1 MEFEEDIQTPD
12 APDLD
17 FVLQAVAVAEAE
29 GLTPEQIL
37 DPQELAIYHE
47 YSETDEEQ
55 TGHYDNLVN
64 VIDDTDRKRLATDI
78 IDWVR
83 WDEDTRRDWADRERE
98 GIRLL
103 GVSDRVSGGVSFD
116 GASKVVHPLLAES
129 VVQFHARALAEIWPP
144 EGPVKSIVLGDQ
156 TPERLAQAERVQDY
170 LNYQYTEDMPG
181 AFEEEDALLFRLP
194 LSGSVFKKVYY
205 DPLERKACSRM
216 VEPADLIVP
225 FSATD
230 LASAPR
236 YTHRY
241 REMHNT
247 VLKKQQTGYYAKDA
261 KITEPS
267 DETHEYP
274 EVIEEIDHTEG
285 RQRVSQEDNRHT
297 ILECYV
303 DLDLK
308 GLEHMG
314 DDGEPTGIALPY
326 IVWID
331 RDDQEVLRVQRNW
344 KPDDERQIAK
354 VCFAHYRFMPGLGF
368 YGYGLLHLI
377 GGLANSATG
386 SLRALLDSA
395 AFSNLQGGYKT
406 RDTRIKGGDT
416 PLAPGE
422 WREVDS
428 TFEDLNKSFFKI
440 PYKEPS
446 EVLFK
451 LLGYLDERGS
461 SFAGSDVMTGDAN
474 PNAPVGTVLALIEQ
488 GGKSFSAILRRL
500 HAAHRDEFRILA
512 NLNSEYL
519 PEDGY
524 PYFTKSGD
532 KQIMATD
539 FDDRVDVV
547 PVSDPNIIS
556 NSQRIVQA
564 QAVLDLAEKHPDQ
577 VDIKAAIKQMLTA
590 IRIPNADEM
599 MKVDGA
605 LSQMQQQLA
614 QVELQIKQAQLASE
628 QAKKEKIDAEKTESV
643 LRGMFS
649 AIQAAQLVAGNSVIA
664 TMADLL
670 FKSGG
675 GKDYNAGTLFDGS
688 PMTAMQPTT
697 INQNTSPGFPAIPEQ
712 TEVAPMAP
720 EQMMPTSPEQGAMN
734 GIETQRNEGMLQ

>member
-1 MEFEEDIQTPD
+1 MEFEDDIQAPE

-29 GLTPEQIL
+29 GLSPEQIL

-47 YSETDEEQ
+47 YAETDSEQ
-55 TGHYDNLVN
+55 PTGHYDNLIG
-64 VIDDTDRKRLATDI
+64 VIDDADRKRLATDI

-83 WDEDTRRDWADRERE
+83 WDEDSRRDWSNREKE

-103 GVSDRVSGGVSFD
+103 GVSDRVSGGAAFE

-144 EGPVKSIVLGDQ
+144 DGPVKSIVLGDQ

-170 LNYQYTEDMPG
+170 MNYQYTEDMPG

-194 LSGSVFKKVYY
+194 ISGSVFKKVYY

-247 VLKKQQTGYYAKDA
+247 VLKKQQAGYYAKDA

-285 RQRVSQEDNRHT
+285 RERVSQEDNRHT

-308 GLEHMG
+308 GLEHTG
-314 DDGEPTGIALPY
+314 DDGLPTGIALPY
-326 IVWID
+326 VIWVD

-344 KPDDERQIAK
+344 KPTDEMQNAK
-354 VCFAHYRFMPGLGF
+354 VGFAHYRFMPGLGF

-377 GGLANSATG
+377 GGLCNSATG

-395 AFSNLQGGYKT
+395 AFSTLQGGYKT

-416 PLAPGE
+416 PIAPGE

-428 TFEDLNKSFFKI
+428 TFEDLKKSFFQI

-451 LLGYLDERGS
+451 LLGYLDERGQ
-461 SFAGSDVMTGDAN
+461 SFAGGDVMTGDAN

-488 GGKSFSAILRRL
+488 GGKSFSAVLRRL

-512 NLNSEYL
+512 TLNSEYL
-519 PEDGY
+519 PEEGY
-524 PYFTKSGD
+524 PYYTQSGD
-532 KQIMATD
+532 KLIMATD
-539 FDDRVDVV
+539 FDDRVDVI

-590 IRIPNADEM
+590 IRIANVEEL

-605 LSQMQQQLA
+605 LAQMQQQLA
-614 QVELQIKQAQLASE
+614 QVELQIKQAEL
-628 QAKKEKIDAEKTESV
+628 EKIQAERTEAS

-649 AIQAAQLVAGNSVIA
+649 AIQAANLVVMNPGIA
-664 TMADLL
+664 PIADSI
-670 FKSGG
+670 FKSAG
-675 GKDYNAGTLFDGS
+675 GKDYDAGNLIDMNTIAQ
-688 PMTAMQPTT
+688 PMQLT
-697 INQNTSPGFPAIPEQ
+697 QNTSPGFPANPEQ
-712 TEVAPMAP
+712 PGEEPMAP
-720 EQMMPTSPEQGAMN
+720 EQMMPLSPEQGAMN